1 MRVRVMHSVTLA
13 HLHEASLVT
22 YELRQGMKSGVPFIG
37 DTEIRVDDR
46 EDRDVFIEDLCKV
59 VGRVWMS

>member
-1 MRVRVMHSVTLA
+1 MIRILHSVTLA

-37 DTEIRVDDR
+37 DVEIRVDDR
-46 EDRDVFIEDLCKV
+46 EPRDSFVEHICKA